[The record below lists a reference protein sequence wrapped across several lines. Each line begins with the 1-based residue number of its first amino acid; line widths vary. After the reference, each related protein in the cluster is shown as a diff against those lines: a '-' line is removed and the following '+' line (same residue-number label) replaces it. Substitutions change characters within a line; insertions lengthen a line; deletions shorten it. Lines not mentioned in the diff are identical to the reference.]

1 MLHEGQGFLLTVCG
15 QTIQRGRAENL
26 YVSPPHPPAAEK
38 PHARKLSNLSVRIT
52 AHSGGEAPC
61 LLLLEKVA
69 RRPDVEGTR

>member
-1 MLHEGQGFLLTVCG
+1 MT
-15 QTIQRGRAENL
+15 
-26 YVSPPHPPAAEK
+26 PPHPPAAEK
-38 PHARKLSNLSVRIT
+38 PHARKLSNLSVRMT